1 MLYCETSL
9 LIIQPTPFCNIDCTY
24 CYLPHRSSKKRL
36 SFETAEIIFK
46 KVFAFP
52 TIGDSITIVWHA
64 GEPFV
69 LPVSYYE
76 RMFQLIDRLAPRSL
90 RLHHSFQ
97 TNGTLISDEWCDLIK
112 RWHLNVGIS
121 IDGPADLHD
130 LNRKQRNGKGS
141 FERTH
146 EGLRRLQQAEIPF
159 HVISVLTLESM
170 NKPELMLDFYLDNGI
185 TYVCFNIEE
194 QEGFNRRSRF
204 VESRTPD
211 VQYREFLDHFLRLSL
226 QRNQPVLVREVES
239 SMSSIQA
246 HGQKLRNQQSEPFAI
261 ISVDCDGNISTFSP
275 ELLGLEHDVYG
286 SFCFGNLIEHDFEE
300 ISRRISESRLYA
312 DIKAGVKQCADT
324 CGYYGLCGGGAPAN
338 KIYENGS
345 AATTETVYCR
355 TLMRSVDVVL
365 DLIDRLPTDLNAHW
379 TSARTGTGSLF
390 PQV

>member
-1 MLYCETSL
+1 
-9 LIIQPTPFCNIDCTY
+9 
-24 CYLPHRSSKKRL
+24 
-36 SFETAEIIFK
+36 
-46 KVFAFP
+46 
-52 TIGDSITIVWHA
+52 
-64 GEPFV
+64 
-69 LPVSYYE
+69 
-76 RMFQLIDRLAPRSL
+76 
-90 RLHHSFQ
+90 
-97 TNGTLISDEWCDLIK
+97 
-112 RWHLNVGIS
+112 
-121 IDGPADLHD
+121 
-130 LNRKQRNGKGS
+130 
-141 FERTH
+141 
-146 EGLRRLQQAEIPF
+146 
-159 HVISVLTLESM
+159 M